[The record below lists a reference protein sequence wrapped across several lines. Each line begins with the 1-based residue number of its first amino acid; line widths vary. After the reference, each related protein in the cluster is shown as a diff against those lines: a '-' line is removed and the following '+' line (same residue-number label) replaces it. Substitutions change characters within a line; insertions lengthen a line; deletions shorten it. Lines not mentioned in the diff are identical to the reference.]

1 MKGDGA
7 VGRDMTEMHQAVLA
21 KLDFGAVIERL
32 AGRCRFD
39 VAAAR
44 ARELGPSGDHE
55 TVAYLLDITAEAV
68 DLLTRFPEVSIGG
81 PRDVRDL
88 AERAAKGGRLQPA
101 DLLLVQDTLAA
112 TRNVRRA
119 FLRLPD
125 AEQSFPHLLGFVDHL
140 VEMPDLESA
149 IGRSIGPRADVL
161 DTASEELARI
171 RRDVRV
177 AQSRLMDRLNSLV
190 NGGRYASA
198 LQDAIIT
205 TRDGRY
211 VVPVKAEA
219 RAALPGVV
227 HDTSASGQTLFVEPL
242 EIVELNNRWRERQL
256 DEQHEIERIL
266 DDLSGR
272 VGDRAAELN
281 QSVEAIAAIDLAM
294 AKARLAFDLRATRPL
309 LWSGGIGNGSADGHP
324 THRISLIRARHPLLD
339 PATVVPIDIEL
350 GSEYRVLLITGPNTG
365 GKTVALKTVGLLTMM
380 AQTGLFIPA
389 DDRSVVSVF
398 PALFADIGDEQ
409 SIAQSLSTFSA
420 HMRTVIGMLQHVTAD
435 SLVLLD
441 ELGAGTDPQEGSALA
456 RALISTLLERGPLVI
471 ATTHYSEVK
480 AYAYTTPGVENAS
493 VEFDV
498 ATLAPTYR
506 LMIGVPGRSNALAI
520 ARRLGMPGDII
531 EQASTLLDPDEVRAE
546 ALLQDIRRR
555 RDEAESRLGEAET
568 AVAEANELRLAAA
581 RERQAADQERQQ
593 ARAEALAEAEA
604 ELAEVRETLRRL
616 QRDRNTVAATREHV
630 ETRRLEVEQA
640 AETVRDFRRAR
651 IKPRVV
657 PGARA
662 IQPGDR
668 VRILSVDQEGEVISV
683 ADNEADV
690 MLGSLKTRQPLA
702 GLERLGRA
710 TADSSRRVVYTPVA
724 AEPVSLE
731 VDLRGYRAAEVEEL
745 LDRYLENAYRS
756 GMPFVRIIHGKGT
769 GALRQVVRTILNDH
783 PVVSTH
789 QLAPREQ
796 GGDGATVA
804 TLRQDS

>member
-1 MKGDGA
+1 
-7 VGRDMTEMHQAVLA
+7 MTKMHQAVLA

-44 ARELGPSGDHE
+44 ARELGPSGDYE
-55 TVAYLLDITAEAV
+55 TVAYLLDVTAEAV
-68 DLLTRFPEVSIGG
+68 DLLSRFPEVSIGG
-81 PRDVRDL
+81 PRDIRGL
-88 AERAAKGGRLQPA
+88 AERAAKGSRLQPA
-101 DLLLVQDTLAA
+101 ELLVVQDTISAS
-112 TRNVRRA
+112 RNLRRA
-119 FLRLPD
+119 FLRLP
-125 AEQSFPHLLGFVDHL
+125 EGEERYPKLLHFVDHL
-140 VEMPDLESA
+140 VEMPDLETA
-149 IGRSIGPRADVL
+149 IGRSIGPRGDVL
-161 DTASEELARI
+161 DTASDELARI
-171 RRDVRV
+171 RRDVRI
-177 AQSRLMDRLNSLV
+177 AQSRLMDRLNALV
-190 NGGRYASA
+190 SGGRYANA

-205 TRDGRY
+205 MRDGRY

-219 RAALPGVV
+219 RTALPGVV

-266 DDLSGR
+266 DALSGR
-272 VGDRAAELN
+272 VGDRAAELI
-281 QSVEAIAAIDLAM
+281 QTVEAVAAIDLAM
-294 AKARLAFDLRATRPL
+294 AKARLAFDMRASRPN
-309 LWSGGIGNGSADGHP
+309 LWQGGSDPESSPDGHT
-324 THRISLIRARHPLLD
+324 THRISLVRARHPLLD
-339 PATVVPIDIEL
+339 PESVVPIDVEL
-350 GSEYRVLLITGPNTG
+350 GTNYRVLLITGPNTG

-380 AQTGLFIPA
+380 AQTGLFLPA

-456 RALISTLLERGPLVI
+456 RALISNLLECGPLVI

-506 LMIGVPGRSNALAI
+506 LMTGVPGRSNALAI
-520 ARRLGMPGDII
+520 ARRLGMPEPII
-531 EQASTLLDPDEVRAE
+531 DQASTLLDPDEVRAE

-555 RDEAESRLGEAET
+555 RDETDQLLAQAET
-568 AVAEANELRLAAA
+568 TVAEAEERRRAAE
-581 RERQAADQERQQ
+581 RERRDAERERQQ
-593 ARAEALAEAEA
+593 ARADALAQAEA

-616 QRDRNTVAATREHV
+616 QRDRETVAATREHV
-630 ETRRLEVEQA
+630 ESRRLEVEKA
-640 AETVRDFRRAR
+640 AERVRDFRRTR

-657 PGARA
+657 PQEAATIRA
-662 IQPGDR
+662 GDR
-668 VRILSVDQEGEVISV
+668 VRIVALDQEGEVVAIS
-683 ADNEADV
+683 DGQADV

-702 GLERLGRA
+702 ALERLGRA
-710 TADSSRRVVYTPVA
+710 RSEASRRVVYTPAA
-724 AEPVSLE
+724 AEPVSIE
-731 VDLRGYRAAEVEEL
+731 VDLRGYRAAEVEEM

-756 GMPFVRIIHGKGT
+756 GLPFVRIIHGKGT
-769 GALRQVVRTILNDH
+769 GALRQVVRDILNNH
-783 PVVSTH
+783 PAVSSH
-789 QLAPREQ
+789 QLAPQEQ

>member
-1 MKGDGA
+1 
-7 VGRDMTEMHQAVLA
+7 MHQAVLA

-44 ARELGPSGDHE
+44 ARELGPSSDHD
-55 TVAYLLDITAEAV
+55 TVAYLLDVTAEAV

-81 PRDVRDL
+81 PRDIRAL

-101 DLLLVQDTLAA
+101 ELLLVQDTITAS
-112 TRNVRRA
+112 RNLRRA
-119 FLRLPD
+119 FLRLPE
-125 AEQSFPHLLGFVDHL
+125 AEASFPKLLYFVDHL
-140 VEMPDLESA
+140 VEMPDLETA
-149 IGRSIGPRADVL
+149 ITRSIGPRGDVL
-161 DTASEELARI
+161 DTASDELARI
-171 RRDVRV
+171 RRDVRI

-190 NGGRYASA
+190 SGGRYANA

-205 TRDGRY
+205 MRDGRY
-211 VVPVKAEA
+211 VVPVKSEA

-227 HDTSASGQTLFVEPL
+227 HDTSASGQTLFVEPF

-266 DDLSGR
+266 DALSGR

-281 QSVEAIAAIDLAM
+281 QTVEAIAALDLAM
-294 AKARLAFDLRATRPL
+294 AKARLAFEMRATRPQ
-309 LWSGGIGNGSADGHP
+309 LWTGGDGDGSTDDGHS
-324 THRISLIRARHPLLD
+324 THRISLVRARHPLLD
-339 PATVVPIDIEL
+339 PETVVPIDIEL
-350 GSEYRVLLITGPNTG
+350 GSAYRILLITGPNTG

-380 AQTGLFIPA
+380 AQTGLFLPA

-420 HMRTVIGMLQHVTAD
+420 HMRTVIGMLEHVTPD

-520 ARRLGMPGDII
+520 ASRLGMPESII
-531 EQASTLLDPDEVRAE
+531 AQASALLDPDEVRAD

-555 RDEAESRLGEAET
+555 RDEADRLQAEAE
-568 AVAEANELRLAAA
+568 ASLAEAKERRQAAERERLAAE
-581 RERQAADQERQQ
+581 RERQE
-593 ARAEALAEAEA
+593 ARADALAQAEA

-616 QRDRNTVAATREHV
+616 QRDRDTVAATREHV
-630 ETRRLEVEQA
+630 EARRLEVEQA
-640 AETVRDFRRAR
+640 AATVRDFRRAR

-657 PGARA
+657 SPDARSIRA
-662 IQPGDR
+662 GDR
-668 VRILSVDQEGEVISV
+668 VRIVSLDQEGEVVAV
-683 ADNEADV
+683 ADDQADI
-690 MLGSLKTRQPLA
+690 MLGSLKTRQPLSA
-702 GLERLGRA
+702 LERLGRA
-710 TADSSRRVVYTPVA
+710 KADPSRRVVYAPA
-724 AEPVSLE
+724 AAAPASIEL
-731 VDLRGYRAAEVEEL
+731 DLRGFRAAEVEEM

-756 GMPFVRIIHGKGT
+756 GLPFVRIIHGKGT
-769 GALRQVVRTILNDH
+769 GALRQVVRDILNNH
-783 PVVSTH
+783 PAVTSH

-804 TLRQDS
+804 TLRQES